1 MNNELL
7 KKMFLQQIEEIE
19 KSKVNI
25 KLYKNEED
33 RLQVNTEGSLPAII
47 YTIVAFE
54 NSIIKRYKGS
64 KAIFE
69 WFREL
74 IELEDEEIS
83 NE

>member
-7 KKMFLQQIEEIE
+7 KIMFLQKIEEIE
-19 KSKVNI
+19 QSKANI
-25 KLYKNEED
+25 KLYKDEEN
-33 RLQVNTEGSLPAII
+33 RLQVDTEGSLSAII

-54 NSIIKRYKGS
+54 NSIIKKYKGS
-64 KAIFE
+64 KEIFE

-74 IELEDEEIS
+74 IELEDKEIS